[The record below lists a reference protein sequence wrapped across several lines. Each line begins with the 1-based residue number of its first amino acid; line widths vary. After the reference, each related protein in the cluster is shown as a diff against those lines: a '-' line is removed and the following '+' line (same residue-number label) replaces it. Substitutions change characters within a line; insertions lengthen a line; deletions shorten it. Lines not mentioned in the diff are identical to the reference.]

1 MSELTSNNYLD
12 FSINNG
18 CLSSDTEENTSSG
31 ENSSIINYE
40 SIEGIFNYEPTKE
53 DPINEK
59 DLYFAPDKKD
69 TKCSERQKDNKFIV
83 TEGTKQNT
91 QMMKKKRGKPSAL
104 NTNKIHD
111 KFSFDNL
118 MRKIKNHSLSL
129 IVPFLNVILIVL
141 DIKGEF
147 FQLSYEFKKK
157 IKTSYFYELKKETL
171 GDIICN
177 KISPKYKHDENE
189 NIILFKKLEKHEVLK
204 NIFKMEY
211 ITFFKRYYME
221 SKKCINLKVF
231 GLEKEIILPEKCKM
245 YNDLI
250 ESIKKSKDE
259 DNENYIKSIKKCID
273 KHYISKNL
281 FKTNK

>member
-1 MSELTSNNYLD
+1 MSEFTSKIYLD

-18 CLSSDTEENTSSG
+18 CLSSDNEENTTSG
-31 ENSSIINYE
+31 ENSSSINYE
-40 SIEGIFNYEPTKE
+40 SIEDIFNYEPVKE
-53 DPINEK
+53 DPIKEK
-59 DLYFAPDKKD
+59 DLYFTP
-69 TKCSERQKDNKFIV
+69 ERQKDKLFIV
-83 TEGTKQNT
+83 EESSKNNT
-91 QMMKKKRGKPSAL
+91 QMTKKKRGKPSVL
-104 NTNKIHD
+104 NKNKIHD

-118 MRKIKNHSLSL
+118 LRKIKNHSLSV
-129 IVPFLNVILIVL
+129 IVPFLNAILIVL
-141 DIKGEF
+141 DIKEEF

-157 IKTSYFYELKKETL
+157 IKNNYFCELKKKTL

-189 NIILFKKLEKHEVLK
+189 NIILYKKLQNHEVLK

-221 SKKCINLKVF
+221 SKKHINLKVF
-231 GLEKEIILPEKCKM
+231 GLEKEVILSEKCKM

-250 ESIKKSKDE
+250 ESIKKSNDE
-259 DNENYIKSIKKCID
+259 DNENYIKSIQKCID
-273 KHYISKNL
+273 KNYISKKL

>member
-1 MSELTSNNYLD
+1 MSEFTSKIYLD

-18 CLSSDTEENTSSG
+18 CLSSDNEENTTSG
-31 ENSSIINYE
+31 ENSSSINYE
-40 SIEGIFNYEPTKE
+40 SIEDIFNYEPVKE
-53 DPINEK
+53 DPIKEK
-59 DLYFAPDKKD
+59 DLYFTP
-69 TKCSERQKDNKFIV
+69 ERQKDKLFIV
-83 TEGTKQNT
+83 EESSKNNT
-91 QMMKKKRGKPSAL
+91 QMTKKKRGKPSVL
-104 NTNKIHD
+104 NKNKIHD

-118 MRKIKNHSLSL
+118 LRKIKNHSLSV
-129 IVPFLNVILIVL
+129 IVPFLNAILIVL
-141 DIKGEF
+141 DIKEEF

-157 IKTSYFYELKKETL
+157 IKNNYFCELKKKTL

-189 NIILFKKLEKHEVLK
+189 NIILYKKLQNHEVLK

-259 DNENYIKSIKKCID
+259 DNENYIESINKCIV

>member
-1 MSELTSNNYLD
+1 MSEFTSKIYLD

-18 CLSSDTEENTSSG
+18 CLSSDNEENTTSG
-31 ENSSIINYE
+31 ENSSSINYE
-40 SIEGIFNYEPTKE
+40 SIEDIFNYEPVKE
-53 DPINEK
+53 DPIKEK
-59 DLYFAPDKKD
+59 DLYFTP
-69 TKCSERQKDNKFIV
+69 ERQKDKLFIV
-83 TEGTKQNT
+83 EESSKNNT
-91 QMMKKKRGKPSAL
+91 QMTKKKRGKPSVL
-104 NTNKIHD
+104 NKNKIHD

-118 MRKIKNHSLSL
+118 LRKIKNHSLSV

-157 IKTSYFYELKKETL
+157 IKNNYFCELKKKTL
-171 GDIICN
+171 GEIICN

-189 NIILFKKLEKHEVLK
+189 NIILYKKLQNHEVLK

-250 ESIKKSKDE
+250 ESIKKSNDE
-259 DNENYIKSIKKCID
+259 DNENYIKSIEKCID
-273 KHYISKNL
+273 KNYISKKL
-281 FKTNK
+281 FKINN

>member
-1 MSELTSNNYLD
+1 MSEFTSKIYLD

-18 CLSSDTEENTSSG
+18 CLSSDNEENTTSG
-31 ENSSIINYE
+31 ENSSSINYE
-40 SIEGIFNYEPTKE
+40 SIEDIFNYEPVKE
-53 DPINEK
+53 DPIKEK
-59 DLYFAPDKKD
+59 DLYFTP
-69 TKCSERQKDNKFIV
+69 ERQKDKLFIV
-83 TEGTKQNT
+83 EESSKNNT
-91 QMMKKKRGKPSAL
+91 QMTKKKRGKPSVL
-104 NTNKIHD
+104 NKNKIHD

-118 MRKIKNHSLSL
+118 LRKIKNHSLSV
-129 IVPFLNVILIVL
+129 IVPFLNAILIVL
-141 DIKGEF
+141 DIKEEF

-157 IKTSYFYELKKETL
+157 IKNNYFCELKKKTL

-189 NIILFKKLEKHEVLK
+189 NIILYKKLQNHEVLK

-259 DNENYIKSIKKCID
+259 DNENYIKSIEKCID
-273 KHYISKNL
+273 KNYISKKL
-281 FKTNK
+281 FKINN

>member
-1 MSELTSNNYLD
+1 MSEFTSKIYLD

-18 CLSSDTEENTSSG
+18 CLSSDNEENTTSG
-31 ENSSIINYE
+31 ENSSSINYE
-40 SIEGIFNYEPTKE
+40 SIEDIFNYEPVKE
-53 DPINEK
+53 DPIKEK
-59 DLYFAPDKKD
+59 DLYFTP
-69 TKCSERQKDNKFIV
+69 ERQKDKLFIV
-83 TEGTKQNT
+83 EESSKNNT
-91 QMMKKKRGKPSAL
+91 QMTKKKRGKPSVL
-104 NTNKIHD
+104 NQNKIHD

-118 MRKIKNHSLSL
+118 LRKIKNHSLSV
-129 IVPFLNVILIVL
+129 IVPFLNAILIVL
-141 DIKGEF
+141 DIKEEF

-157 IKTSYFYELKKETL
+157 IKNNYFCELKKKTL

-189 NIILFKKLEKHEVLK
+189 NIILYKKLQNHEVLK

-259 DNENYIKSIKKCID
+259 DNENYIESINKCIV

>member
-1 MSELTSNNYLD
+1 MSEFTSKIYLD

-18 CLSSDTEENTSSG
+18 CLSSDNEENTTSG
-31 ENSSIINYE
+31 ENSSSRNYE
-40 SIEGIFNYEPTKE
+40 SIEDIFNYEPVKE
-53 DPINEK
+53 DPIKEK
-59 DLYFAPDKKD
+59 DLYFTP
-69 TKCSERQKDNKFIV
+69 ERQKDKLFIV
-83 TEGTKQNT
+83 EESSKNNT
-91 QMMKKKRGKPSAL
+91 QMTKKKRGKPSVL
-104 NTNKIHD
+104 NQNKIHD

-118 MRKIKNHSLSL
+118 LRKIKNHSLSV
-129 IVPFLNVILIVL
+129 IVPFLNAILIVL
-141 DIKGEF
+141 DIKEEF

-157 IKTSYFYELKKETL
+157 IKNNYFCELKKKTL

-189 NIILFKKLEKHEVLK
+189 NIILYKKLQNHEVLK

-250 ESIKKSKDE
+250 ESIKKSNDE

>member
-1 MSELTSNNYLD
+1 MSEFTSKIYLD

-18 CLSSDTEENTSSG
+18 CLSSDNEENTTSG
-31 ENSSIINYE
+31 ENSSSRNYE
-40 SIEGIFNYEPTKE
+40 SIEDIFNYEPVKE
-53 DPINEK
+53 DPIKEK
-59 DLYFAPDKKD
+59 DLYFTP
-69 TKCSERQKDNKFIV
+69 ERQKDKLFIV
-83 TEGTKQNT
+83 EESSKNNT
-91 QMMKKKRGKPSAL
+91 QMTKKKRGKPSVL
-104 NTNKIHD
+104 NQNKIHD

-118 MRKIKNHSLSL
+118 LRKIKNHSLSV
-129 IVPFLNVILIVL
+129 IVPFLNAILIVL
-141 DIKGEF
+141 DIKEEF

-157 IKTSYFYELKKETL
+157 IKNNYFCELKKKTL

-189 NIILFKKLEKHEVLK
+189 NIILYKKLQNHEVLK

-250 ESIKKSKDE
+250 ESIKKSNVE

>member
-1 MSELTSNNYLD
+1 MT
-12 FSINNG
+12 
-18 CLSSDTEENTSSG
+18 
-31 ENSSIINYE
+31 
-40 SIEGIFNYEPTKE
+40 
-53 DPINEK
+53 
-59 DLYFAPDKKD
+59 
-69 TKCSERQKDNKFIV
+69 
-83 TEGTKQNT
+83 
-91 QMMKKKRGKPSAL
+91 KKKRGKPSVL
-104 NTNKIHD
+104 NKNKIHD

-118 MRKIKNHSLSL
+118 LRKIKNHSLSV
-129 IVPFLNVILIVL
+129 IVPFLNAILIVL
-141 DIKGEF
+141 DIKEEF

-157 IKTSYFYELKKETL
+157 IKNNYFCELKKKTL

-189 NIILFKKLEKHEVLK
+189 NIILYKKLQNHEVLK

>member
-1 MSELTSNNYLD
+1 MSEFTSKIYLD

-18 CLSSDTEENTSSG
+18 CLSSDNEENTTSG
-31 ENSSIINYE
+31 ENSSSINYE
-40 SIEGIFNYEPTKE
+40 SIEDIFNYEPVKE
-53 DPINEK
+53 DPIKEK
-59 DLYFAPDKKD
+59 DLYFTP
-69 TKCSERQKDNKFIV
+69 ERQKDKLFIV
-83 TEGTKQNT
+83 EESSKNNT
-91 QMMKKKRGKPSAL
+91 QMTKKKRGKPSVL
-104 NTNKIHD
+104 NKNKIHD

-118 MRKIKNHSLSL
+118 LRKIKNHSLSV
-129 IVPFLNVILIVL
+129 IVPFLNAILIVL
-141 DIKGEF
+141 DIKEEF

-157 IKTSYFYELKKETL
+157 IKNNYFCELKKKTL

-189 NIILFKKLEKHEVLK
+189 NIILYKKLQNHEVLK

>member
-1 MSELTSNNYLD
+1 MSEFTSKIYLD

-18 CLSSDTEENTSSG
+18 CLSSDNEENTTSG
-31 ENSSIINYE
+31 ENSSSINYE
-40 SIEGIFNYEPTKE
+40 SIEDIFNYEPVKE
-53 DPINEK
+53 DPIKEK
-59 DLYFAPDKKD
+59 DLYFTP
-69 TKCSERQKDNKFIV
+69 ERQKDKLFIV
-83 TEGTKQNT
+83 EESSKNNT
-91 QMMKKKRGKPSAL
+91 QMTKKKRGKPSVL
-104 NTNKIHD
+104 NQNKIHD

-118 MRKIKNHSLSL
+118 LRKIKNHSLSV
-129 IVPFLNVILIVL
+129 IVPFLNAILIVL
-141 DIKGEF
+141 DIKEEF

-157 IKTSYFYELKKETL
+157 IKNNYFCELKKKTL

-189 NIILFKKLEKHEVLK
+189 NIILYKKLQNHEVLK

>member
-1 MSELTSNNYLD
+1 MSEFTSKIYLD

-18 CLSSDTEENTSSG
+18 CLSSDNEENTTSG
-31 ENSSIINYE
+31 ENSSSKNYE
-40 SIEGIFNYEPTKE
+40 SIEDIFNYEPVKE
-53 DPINEK
+53 DPIKEK
-59 DLYFAPDKKD
+59 DLYFTP
-69 TKCSERQKDNKFIV
+69 ERQKDKLFIV
-83 TEGTKQNT
+83 EESSKNNT
-91 QMMKKKRGKPSAL
+91 QMTKKKRGKPSVL
-104 NTNKIHD
+104 NKNKIHD

-118 MRKIKNHSLSL
+118 LRKIKNHSLSV
-129 IVPFLNVILIVL
+129 IVPFLNAILIVL
-141 DIKGEF
+141 DIKEEF

-157 IKTSYFYELKKETL
+157 IKNNYFCELKKKTL

-189 NIILFKKLEKHEVLK
+189 NIILYKKLQNHEVLK

-231 GLEKEIILPEKCKM
+231 GLEKEIILSEKCKM